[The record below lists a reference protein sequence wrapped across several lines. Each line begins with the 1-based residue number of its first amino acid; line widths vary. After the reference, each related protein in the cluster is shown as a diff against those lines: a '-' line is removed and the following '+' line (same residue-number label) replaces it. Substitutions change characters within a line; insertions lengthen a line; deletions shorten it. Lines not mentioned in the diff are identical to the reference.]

1 MGGKSCVFKISF
13 DNFDLKKKEIT
24 HSMKLKIVLKGYI
37 TNNEN
42 NRYNVAE
49 HTQIHK
55 LYRYDKRIEFNN
67 IGEVLFGTLLFYY
80 LDTQ

>member
-1 MGGKSCVFKISF
+1 
-13 DNFDLKKKEIT
+13 
-24 HSMKLKIVLKGYI
+24 MKLKIVLKGYI

-67 IGEVLFGTLLFYY
+67 IGEVLLGTLLFYY
-80 LDTQ
+80 LDTR